1 MIKNDMPVGKGNI
14 FIVLCYHTFVVYFS
28 FIILLFLLFLRTNKQ
43 FCNGQHLGHKV
54 FELEGKLIKQ
64 EK

>member
-1 MIKNDMPVGKGNI
+1 MKYIYCTLLP
-14 FIVLCYHTFVVYFS
+14 YFVVYFS